1 MGTGVFMLV
10 LGLAGTA
17 VCAAAIRGRLRQA
30 PVQAMLTNYTGYLL
44 LSLAVAATG
53 LIACL
58 QLVSPPLAT
67 LLGIP
72 TLGLWVYAGISLLLP
87 RGPSTTTL
95 GGLRAPRRG
104 QRRHR

>member
-44 LSLAVAATG
+44 LSGSSQLRVCRGLNPTVPSSDLAM
-53 LIACL
+53 
-58 QLVSPPLAT
+58 
-67 LLGIP
+67 
-72 TLGLWVYAGISLLLP
+72 
-87 RGPSTTTL
+87 
-95 GGLRAPRRG
+95 
-104 QRRHR
+104 